1 MMHDLIS
8 ATWTASNQLRGAQG
22 EAVVFPFL
30 GSEKKPFDPSKME
43 LTRCTFYPALALL
56 AR

>member
-43 LTRCTFYPALALL
+43 LTRCTFYLALALL